1 MGRQKQLRYLAET
14 SISRVSEVEDDYPH
28 NHPVRKNFH
37 SIKAFIYMYT
47 QNPEI
52 NLFVPVLL
60 HLVML
65 MEKFLYG
72 IGATIRQSLSGKLM
86 MIV

>member
-1 MGRQKQLRYLAET
+1 
-14 SISRVSEVEDDYPH
+14 
-28 NHPVRKNFH
+28 
-37 SIKAFIYMYT
+37 MYT